1 MQQFDFTIKHR
12 PGKDIVQADALSRLS
27 TMGDGESDNTDT
39 DILMLMAGD
48 EKRFI
53 TELWAVDDDVLPKEG
68 DGGEIRRQ
76 PAAVKRR
83 SHD

>member
-68 DGGEIRRQ
+68 DGSEIRRQ